1 MSECWRAGVFIG
13 LCMGLRFA
21 VLRSAAFSFYSRAL
35 TRSFQSFSLVQSV
48 PLQYW

>member
-13 LCMGLRFA
+13 LGLRFA